1 MHYSSLIFK
10 MMQMLHNIPYFMTE
24 KNNILEAMNIKKK
37 HIKGTKICFYGV
49 LQSQKTRQKQ
59 RK

>member
-1 MHYSSLIFK
+1 
-10 MMQMLHNIPYFMTE
+10 MTE